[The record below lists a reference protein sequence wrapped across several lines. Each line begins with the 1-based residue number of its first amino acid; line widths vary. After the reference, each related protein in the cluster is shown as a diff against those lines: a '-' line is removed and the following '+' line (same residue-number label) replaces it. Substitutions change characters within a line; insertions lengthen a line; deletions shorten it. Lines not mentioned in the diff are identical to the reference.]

1 MKAVLVDD
9 EPLAR
14 KELQRLLNAHPSV
27 EVVGEAGNVREAL
40 KVLTS
45 QKPDL
50 IFLDVQMPGQ
60 SGFDLLAKL
69 ESPPEIIF
77 TTAYDQFALRAFE
90 FGACDYLLKPIIPER
105 LAVSLSRVHAD
116 KVRASY
122 ESNIREGERLTG
134 ADQVLVRDGDSCWM
148 IAISEIHLL
157 ESEGNYTRVFFR
169 DKKALIPRSLSTL
182 DDKLDPKL
190 FFRASRQH
198 IFNLQQI
205 ENIQPWFSRSLRIT
219 LKSGQTIEMSR
230 RRSQDLKDLTSF

>member
-77 TTAYDQFALRAFE
+77 TNAYDQFALRAFE

-148 IAISEIHLL
+148 IAISEFHLL

-198 IFNLQQI
+198 IINLQQI
-205 ENIQPWFSRSLRIT
+205 ENIQPCFSRSLRIT

-230 RRSQDLKDLTSF
+230 RRSQDLKDLTSY

>member
-14 KELQRLLNAHPSV
+14 KELRRLLNAHSYV
-27 EVVGEAGNVREAL
+27 EIAGEAGNVKEAL
-40 KVLTS
+40 KLIAT

-105 LAVSLSRVHAD
+105 LAISLSRVHAD
-116 KVRASY
+116 KIRANY
-122 ESNIREGERLTG
+122 ESNVREGDRLTG
-134 ADQVLVRDGDSCWM
+134 VDQVLVREGESCWM
-148 IAISEIHLL
+148 
-157 ESEGNYTRVFFR
+157 
-169 DKKALIPRSLSTL
+169 
-182 DDKLDPKL
+182 
-190 FFRASRQH
+190 
-198 IFNLQQI
+198 
-205 ENIQPWFSRSLRIT
+205 
-219 LKSGQTIEMSR
+219 
-230 RRSQDLKDLTSF
+230 

>member
-14 KELQRLLNAHPSV
+14 KELRRLLNAHPTV
-27 EVVGEAGNVREAL
+27 EVVGEAGNAKEAL
-40 KVLTS
+40 KLITS
-45 QKPDL
+45 QRPDL
-50 IFLDVQMPGQ
+50 VFLDVQMPGQ
-60 SGFDLLAKL
+60 SGFDLLARL

-90 FGACDYLLKPIIPER
+90 FGACDYLLKPVIPER

-116 KVRASY
+116 KVPASY
-122 ESNIREGERLTG
+122 ESNVREGERLTG

-148 IAISEIHLL
+148 VAISEIHLL

-169 DKKALIPRSLSTL
+169 DKKALIPRSLTVL
-182 DDKLDPKL
+182 EDKLDPKL
-190 FFRASRQH
+190 FFRANRQH
-198 IFNLQQI
+198 IINLKHI
-205 ENIQPWFSRSLRIT
+205 ENIQPWFSRSLRVT
-219 LKSGQTIEMSR
+219 LRSGQAIEMSR

>member
-14 KELQRLLNAHPSV
+14 KELRRLLNAHPTV
-27 EVVGEAGNVREAL
+27 EVVGEAGNAKEAL
-40 KVLTS
+40 KLITS
-45 QKPDL
+45 QRPDL
-50 IFLDVQMPGQ
+50 VFLDVQMPGQ
-60 SGFDLLAKL
+60 SGFDLLARL

-90 FGACDYLLKPIIPER
+90 FGACDYLLKPVIPER

-122 ESNIREGERLTG
+122 ESNVREGERLTG

-148 IAISEIHLL
+148 VAISEIHLL

-169 DKKALIPRSLSTL
+169 DKKALIPRSLTVL
-182 DDKLDPKL
+182 EDKLDPRL
-190 FFRASRQH
+190 FFRANRQH
-198 IFNLQQI
+198 IINLKHI
-205 ENIQPWFSRSLRIT
+205 ENIQPWFSRSLRVT
-219 LKSGQTIEMSR
+219 LRSGQAIEMSR

>member
-14 KELQRLLNAHPSV
+14 KELRRLLSAYPSV
-27 EVVGEAGNVREAL
+27 EIAGEAGNAKEAL
-40 KVLTS
+40 KLITS

-105 LAVSLSRVHAD
+105 LALSLSRVHSD

-122 ESNIREGERLTG
+122 ESNVREGERLTG

-169 DKKALIPRSLSTL
+169 DKKALIPRSLIIL
-182 DDKLDPKL
+182 EEKLDPKL

-198 IFNLQQI
+198 IINLQQI
-205 ENIQPWFSRSLRIT
+205 ENIQPWFSRSLRVT

-230 RRSQDLKDLTSF
+230 RRSQDLKDLTSI

>member
-14 KELQRLLNAHPSV
+14 KELRRLLNAHPTV
-27 EVVGEAGNVREAL
+27 EVVGEAGNAKEAL
-40 KVLTS
+40 KLITS
-45 QKPDL
+45 QRPDL
-50 IFLDVQMPGQ
+50 VFLDVQMPGQ
-60 SGFDLLAKL
+60 SGFDLLARL

-90 FGACDYLLKPIIPER
+90 FGACDYLLKPVIPER

-122 ESNIREGERLTG
+122 ESNVREGERLTG

-148 IAISEIHLL
+148 VAISEIHLL

-169 DKKALIPRSLSTL
+169 DKKALIPRSLTVL
-182 DDKLDPKL
+182 EDKLDPKL
-190 FFRASRQH
+190 FFRANRQH
-198 IFNLQQI
+198 IINLKHI
-205 ENIQPWFSRSLRIT
+205 ENIQPWFSRSLRVT
-219 LKSGQTIEMSR
+219 LRSGQAIEMSR

>member
-148 IAISEIHLL
+148 IAISESHLL
-157 ESEGNYTRVFFR
+157 ESEGNYTRVFCR
-169 DKKALIPRSLSTL
+169 DKKALIPRSLSIL
-182 DDKLDPKL
+182 DDKLDPQL

-198 IFNLQQI
+198 IINLQQI